1 MNNYTILLIQNTQQ
15 NFLFDGKYTINE
27 IVKAGSMG
35 HGTAVFGDF
44 DVDLVIYSDGNST
57 IPITTIIIMQ
67 VVCYNNCQ
75 KV

>member
-1 MNNYTILLIQNTQQ
+1 MRLSRQAQWDMALQ
-15 NFLFDGKYTINE
+15 G
-27 IVKAGSMG
+27 
-35 HGTAVFGDF
+35 FGDF
-44 DVDLVIYSDGNST
+44 DVDLVIYSNGNST